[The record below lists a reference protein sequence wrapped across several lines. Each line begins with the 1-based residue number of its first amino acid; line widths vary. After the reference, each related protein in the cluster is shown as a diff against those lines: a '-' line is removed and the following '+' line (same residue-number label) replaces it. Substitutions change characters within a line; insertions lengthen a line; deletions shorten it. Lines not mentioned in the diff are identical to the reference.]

1 MSYRSILV
9 HLDRSA
15 TCTQR
20 VQVAIELARHHH
32 AQLIG
37 VAPTGL
43 PYMPYAAG
51 MEGVGLYYAETAK
64 ALRDLAQESVRAFDQ
79 QTAATGLTASVS
91 MPLNQEAG
99 AAIATHGRCTDLVV
113 LSQVDPRADDIAV
126 GRDFVEYVLLNV
138 ARPVLILPYAGTFS
152 GISNAAV
159 VAWDGSRESARAV
172 ADALPMLKA
181 AQKVTVMV
189 FNQASAT
196 GDASSTASATDIA
209 PYLARH
215 GVNVELSNEQTG
227 IDIGNAILSR
237 LADYG
242 ADLLVM
248 GGYSHSRF
256 REAILGGVTKTI
268 LSHMTVPVL
277 MSH

>member
-1 MSYRSILV
+1 MAYRSILV

-15 TCTQR
+15 ICKKR
-20 VQVAIELARHHH
+20 VQVAIELARQHN

-64 ALRDLAQESVRAFDQ
+64 ALRDLAQQSARAFDQ
-79 QTAATGLTASVS
+79 QVAATGLLNAVS
-91 MPLNQEAG
+91 MQINQEAG
-99 AAIATHGRCTDLVV
+99 ATIATHGRCTDLIV
-113 LSQVDPRADDIAV
+113 LGQADPHAEDSTV
-126 GRDFVEYVLLNV
+126 GRDFVEYVLLNT
-138 ARPVLILPYAGTFS
+138 ARPVLIVPYAGEFGGTYKS
-152 GISNAAV
+152 AA

-172 ADALPMLKA
+172 ADALPLLKA
-181 AQKVTVMV
+181 AGKVTVMV

-196 GDASSTASATDIA
+196 GDAASTAAATDIA

-215 GVNVELSNEQTG
+215 GVNVELSGEQTG

-268 LSHMTVPVL
+268 LTHMTVPVL